1 MEAGDLKLDRRLT
14 HTGHFEFPLAHYHGA
29 MICFDLETA
38 DAGLAAQMKG
48 FPVSAAAIC
57 RKFCAGK
64 YPRVLH
70 GHPAVEHIFSELY
83 AVPEQIRIP
92 YFKLKVMELLLFLEA
107 AERPR
112 RIDEPAYFYRTQVEK
127 VKAIERY
134 LTEHMDE
141 NITQRE
147 LSERFDI
154 PQTGMKQC
162 FKSVY
167 GTSIGDW
174 LLKYRMNRAAVLLR
188 EDREKN
194 VAEIAGMVGY
204 DSPSKFAMAF
214 KRVMQ
219 MSPVE
224 YRNAIR

>member
-1 MEAGDLKLDRRLT
+1 M
-14 HTGHFEFPLAHYHGA
+14 
-29 MICFDLETA
+29 
-38 DAGLAAQMKG
+38 
-48 FPVSAAAIC
+48 
-57 RKFCAGK
+57 
-64 YPRVLH
+64 
-70 GHPAVEHIFSELY
+70 
-83 AVPEQIRIP
+83 
-92 YFKLKVMELLLFLEA
+92 
-107 AERPR
+107 
-112 RIDEPAYFYRTQVEK
+112 EK
-127 VKAIERY
+127 VKAIGHY

-188 EDREKN
+188 ENREKN

>member
-1 MEAGDLKLDRRLT
+1 
-14 HTGHFEFPLAHYHGA
+14 
-29 MICFDLETA
+29 
-38 DAGLAAQMKG
+38 
-48 FPVSAAAIC
+48 
-57 RKFCAGK
+57 
-64 YPRVLH
+64 
-70 GHPAVEHIFSELY
+70 
-83 AVPEQIRIP
+83 
-92 YFKLKVMELLLFLEA
+92 MELLLFLEA
-107 AERPR
+107 AELPR

-188 EDREKN
+188 RTGRKMWQRLRGWSATTARANLPWHLRE
-194 VAEIAGMVGY
+194 
-204 DSPSKFAMAF
+204 
-214 KRVMQ
+214 
-219 MSPVE
+219 
-224 YRNAIR
+224 

>member
-1 MEAGDLKLDRRLT
+1 MKADDGLDRGGQLSQVRRVK
-14 HTGHFEFPLAHYHGA
+14 
-29 MICFDLETA
+29 M
-38 DAGLAAQMKG
+38 
-48 FPVSAAAIC
+48 
-57 RKFCAGK
+57 
-64 YPRVLH
+64 PR
-70 GHPAVEHIFSELY
+70 
-83 AVPEQIRIP
+83 
-92 YFKLKVMELLLFLEA
+92 LLF
-107 AERPR
+107 
-112 RIDEPAYFYRTQVEK
+112 EK
-127 VKAIERY
+127 IVVVGIALR
-134 LTEHMDE
+134 
-141 NITQRE
+141 TQRE

>member
-1 MEAGDLKLDRRLT
+1 
-14 HTGHFEFPLAHYHGA
+14 
-29 MICFDLETA
+29 
-38 DAGLAAQMKG
+38 
-48 FPVSAAAIC
+48 
-57 RKFCAGK
+57 
-64 YPRVLH
+64 
-70 GHPAVEHIFSELY
+70 
-83 AVPEQIRIP
+83 
-92 YFKLKVMELLLFLEA
+92 
-107 AERPR
+107 
-112 RIDEPAYFYRTQVEK
+112 
-127 VKAIERY
+127 
-134 LTEHMDE
+134 
-141 NITQRE
+141 
-147 LSERFDI
+147 
-154 PQTGMKQC
+154 MKQC

-188 EDREKN
+188 EDRGKN

>member
-1 MEAGDLKLDRRLT
+1 M
-14 HTGHFEFPLAHYHGA
+14 
-29 MICFDLETA
+29 
-38 DAGLAAQMKG
+38 
-48 FPVSAAAIC
+48 
-57 RKFCAGK
+57 
-64 YPRVLH
+64 
-70 GHPAVEHIFSELY
+70 
-83 AVPEQIRIP
+83 
-92 YFKLKVMELLLFLEA
+92 LFLEA
-107 AERPR
+107 ASFPGASTNR
-112 RIDEPAYFYRTQVEK
+112 RTFYRTQVEK

-154 PQTGMKQC
+154 PQTGMKTV